1 MMRTSHSGRRGV
13 SIPEVLVGLVVVA
26 IVGLGITKLITS
38 QARFF
43 ATQSASRDARNVS
56 RSSMNRI
63 ISDLRMVEAT
73 GGVVSASATSVIVR
87 VPYALGVSCD
97 QSVLS
102 LLPADSAQYASGI
115 SGYAWRNE
123 TTGAMT
129 YVESS
134 VTVSTST
141 STACTTAGIGVLTS
155 DGGQL
160 VSVYPALPVGAAP
173 GTPVMLFRRVRYQ
186 FKTSSA
192 IPSAT
197 GLFRQAL
204 APDSTEEEIATPF
217 ESGAK
222 FRFFV
227 GNSATAQDDP
237 PGDLSTIR
245 GFELNLTGVSERAV
259 AGDVASKKEA
269 VVTAIFF
276 KNRTT

>member
-1 MMRTSHSGRRGV
+1 MHTAPTHRRGV

-26 IVGLGITKLITS
+26 IVGLGITKMITS

-56 RSSMNRI
+56 RSTMNRI

-73 GGVVSASATSVIVR
+73 GGVVSASATAVTVR
-87 VPYALGVSCD
+87 VPYALGISCD

-102 LLPADSAQYASGI
+102 LLPSDSAQYSSGV
-115 SGYAWRNE
+115 SGYAWRDA
-123 TTGAMT
+123 TTGVMS
-129 YVESS
+129 YVESG
-134 VTVSTST
+134 VSATTST
-141 STACTTAGIGVLTS
+141 SNACTVAGIGVLTS
-155 DGGQL
+155 DGGAL
-160 VSVYPALPVGAAP
+160 VAISPALPVAAAP
-173 GTPVMLFRRVRYQ
+173 GTPVLLFRRVRYE

-192 IPSAT
+192 IPTAT

-204 APDSTEEEIATPF
+204 SPDSAQQEIATPF

-227 GNSATAQDDP
+227 GNSATAQDNP
-237 PGDLSTIR
+237 PNDLSTIR